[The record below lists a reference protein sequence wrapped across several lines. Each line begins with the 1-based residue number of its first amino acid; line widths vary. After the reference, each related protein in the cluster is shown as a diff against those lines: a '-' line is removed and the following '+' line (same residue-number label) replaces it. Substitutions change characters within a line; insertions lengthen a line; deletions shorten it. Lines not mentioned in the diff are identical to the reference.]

1 MAYLTDFQV
10 DAIRSHMTGEKELL
24 LKKFRAKNSPYD
36 KISVPIGEM
45 SAYETLGFK
54 VDDTTKK
61 KAKMSRRKNASKEFE
76 DDIWC
81 MFYKLGFRIL
91 NTDEHLE
98 VQWGPNPQDTHQ
110 LDVVAVGDDAIFVVE
125 CKAAEEWKTRSFKDD
140 IDVMSKYQEGVTRAL
155 RQIYC
160 AEKRV
165 KFIFATRKCRVQQAG
180 NDIERLKAHGIYY
193 LNDNTYDYISNL
205 IVSYKDS
212 VIYQF
217 HGLMFK
223 DELINK
229 ERICIP
235 ALQGLMGT
243 QKYYLFSI
251 EPSTLLKIGF
261 VLHRTR
267 VNDSMAP
274 TYQRLLVP
282 SRLKGISKFI
292 DGGGYFPNSI
302 IINFSASQENLKTEF
317 KPLGN
322 TLDSK
327 AKFGMLSIPNAY
339 GIAYIIDGQHRVY
352 GYASSKQKDNNT
364 IPVVAFENMPSEEQ
378 LKIFME
384 INENQKAVKPS
395 LRLDLEEDLYW
406 SSGRLDSRMKAL
418 RSSIIKALAADSNN
432 VLYNKISVGEDSAQL
447 QFKPFNTAFSKS
459 GLIPSASQ
467 SHWTGDTDSC
477 IYDIE
482 ETDADKA
489 MKDSRRRITQ
499 FVNNVYEI
507 LEERLEKEKH
517 VDYLFSNRATFAII
531 TIIGSLHSFLIGI
544 GAINK
549 RSSISERTAAIKPYI
564 EELAN
569 ALNALSDEES
579 ASLKGAL
586 GQGADTYWLRIYQT
600 LVNKAYPDYNPEELV
615 LFKETQDES
624 IQKEGQ
630 ELKDGIRNTVKELIF
645 TFLANIHGEKWENSI
660 LSIRHECEGRIIK
673 SIDEHES
680 IEDYDWKDWLEVS
693 DLKAIIEKN
702 FSDESFAS
710 AFSINVGDAFKTK
723 KEKLAWLSKIDQP
736 KGKKPAALTRNDINK
751 LWLINDHLSNFVE
764 S

>member
-10 DAIRSHMTGEKELL
+10 DAIKSHMTDEKDLL
-24 LKKFRAKNSPYD
+24 LKKFRAKNLPYE
-36 KISVPIGEM
+36 KISVSIGEM
-45 SAYETLGFK
+45 SAYEALGFEVIDKTRKK
-54 VDDTTKK
+54 V
-61 KAKMSRRKNASKEFE
+61 KMSRYKDASKEFE

-91 NTDEHLE
+91 NTDEYLV
-98 VQWGPNPQDTHQ
+98 VQWGPNPQDSHQ

-125 CKAAEEWKTRSFKDD
+125 CKAAEEWRTRSFKDD
-140 IDVMSKYQEGVTRAL
+140 IDVMSKYKEGVTRAL
-155 RQIYC
+155 RQIYGS
-160 AEKRV
+160 EKRV
-165 KFIFATRKCRVQQAG
+165 RFIFATRKCRVQQTG
-180 NDIERLKAHGIYY
+180 NDIERMKANDIYY

-235 ALQGLMGT
+235 ALQGLMGN

-447 QFKPFNTAFSKS
+447 QFKPIAV
-459 GLIPSASQ
+459 
-467 SHWTGDTDSC
+467 H
-477 IYDIE
+477 
-482 ETDADKA
+482 
-489 MKDSRRRITQ
+489 
-499 FVNNVYEI
+499 
-507 LEERLEKEKH
+507 
-517 VDYLFSNRATFAII
+517 
-531 TIIGSLHSFLIGI
+531 
-544 GAINK
+544 
-549 RSSISERTAAIKPYI
+549 
-564 EELAN
+564 
-569 ALNALSDEES
+569 
-579 ASLKGAL
+579 
-586 GQGADTYWLRIYQT
+586 
-600 LVNKAYPDYNPEELV
+600 
-615 LFKETQDES
+615 
-624 IQKEGQ
+624 
-630 ELKDGIRNTVKELIF
+630 
-645 TFLANIHGEKWENSI
+645 
-660 LSIRHECEGRIIK
+660 
-673 SIDEHES
+673 
-680 IEDYDWKDWLEVS
+680 
-693 DLKAIIEKN
+693 
-702 FSDESFAS
+702 
-710 AFSINVGDAFKTK
+710 
-723 KEKLAWLSKIDQP
+723 
-736 KGKKPAALTRNDINK
+736 
-751 LWLINDHLSNFVE
+751 
-764 S
+764 